1 MRISSFAFI
10 KSYIS
15 SRFLLLVYSRRSS
28 RSNLNF
34 TNTTSDLIIKL
45 VSITVI
51 DKNNF
56 IQHFNK
62 GFSMESFETEQMI
75 QYAFYINIVI
85 ATGLAWFC
93 LRSGLHYN
101 FFRKAES
108 ARTKGLSS
116 TSTEHGPAIVR
127 LKKLQ
132 ALVDFISN
140 CAFLILSIGTAYIL
154 YVWSHS

>member
-1 MRISSFAFI
+1 
-10 KSYIS
+10 
-15 SRFLLLVYSRRSS
+15 
-28 RSNLNF
+28 
-34 TNTTSDLIIKL
+34 
-45 VSITVI
+45 
-51 DKNNF
+51 
-56 IQHFNK
+56 
-62 GFSMESFETEQMI
+62 MESFETEQMI

-85 ATGLAWFC
+85 TTGLA
-93 LRSGLHYN
+93 GLHYN

-127 LKKLQ
+127 IKKLQ

-154 YVWSHS
+154 YFWIHS

>member
-1 MRISSFAFI
+1 
-10 KSYIS
+10 
-15 SRFLLLVYSRRSS
+15 
-28 RSNLNF
+28 
-34 TNTTSDLIIKL
+34 
-45 VSITVI
+45 
-51 DKNNF
+51 
-56 IQHFNK
+56 
-62 GFSMESFETEQMI
+62 MESFETEQMI

-85 ATGLAWFC
+85 TTGLAWFC
-93 LRSGLHYN
+93 LRSGFHYN

>member
-1 MRISSFAFI
+1 
-10 KSYIS
+10 
-15 SRFLLLVYSRRSS
+15 
-28 RSNLNF
+28 
-34 TNTTSDLIIKL
+34 
-45 VSITVI
+45 
-51 DKNNF
+51 
-56 IQHFNK
+56 
-62 GFSMESFETEQMI
+62 MESFETEQMI

-85 ATGLAWFC
+85 TTGLAWFC

-140 CAFLILSIGTAYIL
+140 CAFLILSIGTTYFVCL
-154 YVWSHS
+154 EPS

>member
-1 MRISSFAFI
+1 
-10 KSYIS
+10 
-15 SRFLLLVYSRRSS
+15 
-28 RSNLNF
+28 
-34 TNTTSDLIIKL
+34 
-45 VSITVI
+45 
-51 DKNNF
+51 
-56 IQHFNK
+56 
-62 GFSMESFETEQMI
+62 MESFETEQMI

-85 ATGLAWFC
+85 TTGLAWFC

-154 YVWSHS
+154 YVWNLFSLITSHGLVRRSYDFKPYVIDL